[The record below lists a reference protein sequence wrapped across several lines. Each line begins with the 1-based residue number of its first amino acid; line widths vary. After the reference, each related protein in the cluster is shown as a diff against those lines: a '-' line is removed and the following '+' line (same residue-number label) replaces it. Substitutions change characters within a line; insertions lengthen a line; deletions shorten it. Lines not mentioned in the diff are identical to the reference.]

1 MTSAREPSLTIGS
14 IFQGGYEMLSQL
26 GAGRFGWVYKAR
38 QLSTGQDVAIKILR
52 LLLDDTAA
60 DLENQ
65 SARFRREMRLC
76 AGLSH
81 PNIVKLIDSGEADD
95 GMLYAVFEHVP
106 GTTLREVLA
115 AEGKLSV
122 PDTIH
127 LMMQVLD
134 ALACAHARGVV
145 HRDLKPDNI
154 MVTRTGVRR
163 NALVLDF
170 GLGGFTQEA
179 ESWALPRITQ
189 THEMMGTP
197 CYAAPEQLRGAAP
210 TTRSDLYSWGLIFLE
225 CLTGELAVG
234 GGSGPDVIMRQL
246 GPEPV
251 SIPAWLCKQRLG
263 RLLAIVTAKP
273 SRSAT

>member
-1 MTSAREPSLTIGS
+1 
-14 IFQGGYEMLSQL
+14 
-26 GAGRFGWVYKAR
+26 
-38 QLSTGQDVAIKILR
+38 
-52 LLLDDTAA
+52 
-60 DLENQ
+60 
-65 SARFRREMRLC
+65 
-76 AGLSH
+76 
-81 PNIVKLIDSGEADD
+81 
-95 GMLYAVFEHVP
+95 MLYAVLEYVP

-115 AEGKLSV
+115 AEGKLSA

-189 THEMMGTP
+189 THEMMSTP

-251 SIPAWLCKQRLG
+251 SIPAWLCKRRAASTRSRCG
-263 RLLAIVTAKP
+263 SGSTAGA
-273 SRSAT
+273 S

>member
-1 MTSAREPSLTIGS
+1 MEDADRPCQAFAGALAITLRTGASSGPPTGMTSAREPSLTIGS
-14 IFQGGYEMLSQL
+14 IFQGGYEIVSQL

-60 DLENQ
+60 DVENQ

-81 PNIVKLIDSGEADD
+81 PNIVKLIDSGE
-95 GMLYAVFEHVP
+95 V
-106 GTTLREVLA
+106 
-115 AEGKLSV
+115 
-122 PDTIH
+122 
-127 LMMQVLD
+127 
-134 ALACAHARGVV
+134 
-145 HRDLKPDNI
+145 
-154 MVTRTGVRR
+154 
-163 NALVLDF
+163 
-170 GLGGFTQEA
+170 
-179 ESWALPRITQ
+179 
-189 THEMMGTP
+189 MGTP
-197 CYAAPEQLRGAAP
+197 CYAAPEQLRGGAP

-251 SIPAWLCKQRLG
+251 SIPAWLCKRRAASTRSRCG
-263 RLLAIVTAKP
+263 SGSTAGA
-273 SRSAT
+273 S